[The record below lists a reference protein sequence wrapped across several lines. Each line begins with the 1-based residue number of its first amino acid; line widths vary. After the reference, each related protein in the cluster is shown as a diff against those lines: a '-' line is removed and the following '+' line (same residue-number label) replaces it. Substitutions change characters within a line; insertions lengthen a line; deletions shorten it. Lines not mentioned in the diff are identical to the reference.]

1 MNRGFMFRTKIFV
14 LLVLTVLTYIFGIS
28 VIDSNI
34 RDLRYKRYSIENINQ
49 NVSMLVS
56 ISNRMYSLDDRIIS
70 DIINERNFESQYRY
84 MDILGNGLLVF
95 SHSDSVKLDS
105 IMDLKFQS
113 LRNFREDSI
122 LCDNVDHYQ
131 NINSQLNGN
140 IRLILKSSISRSLD
154 QNEAKLNE
162 VLDSYDRNYYRSIV
176 VGSLLVIFFIILL
189 VMLFKDMVILMRTNK
204 RTKSTIEDLIRYIK
218 SK

>member
-189 VMLFKDMVILMRTNK
+189 IMLFKDMVILMRTNK

>member
-34 RDLRYKRYSIENINQ
+34 RDLRYKRYSIESINQ

-189 VMLFKDMVILMRTNK
+189 IMLFKDMVILMRTNK